1 MLNRIKLTNFR
12 KHTNTEMP
20 LLDGLMVLRGLNEAG
35 KSTLLEGILYV
46 LGGVKFLR
54 SPLEEAVTWG
64 EPVSSLK
71 AELDLTIDGVQYHAK
86 RSKSGA
92 EVTYDGGRVT
102 GQSEVTS
109 FLFGKMGVEAAAAAK
124 LMLSNQNEIR
134 GALEAGPKA
143 TTELI
148 ERLAEFDQID
158 LLIERMQ
165 ERLTLGSAT
174 TLETQLTRAE
184 EDLAK
189 AKLDAVKPD
198 FDALRAE
205 VHKAQEAHKWALGA
219 LAILDGATAE
229 AQENLGVARAA
240 QAKYELAQTNLEKV
254 RKNLARFNET
264 LEAARVAAGS
274 TSVWAKSEEQIR
286 KEIADLEQADV
297 HRKVYAR
304 LQPLLADPEVSLD
317 SHSVTGLN
325 EHIKDLREAET
336 LARNAITTAHNKIYL
351 KQSEISSGTCTWCG
365 QDFSHLP
372 QVAEKNAKLTEE
384 IEALAAL
391 KAGTEAKLAAIASEI
406 ALLVQVQTLTT
417 ERMAALESNPDYVER
432 VGTTLPPVLRW
443 IGPDVE
449 ALGNPSEEVARL
461 RRELKSMIDTRAAE
475 AAAQTR
481 YETLKAQKADVEGE
495 VDAAAMLVGLAEL
508 RPSLAEAQA
517 QRDEVQAKRRPLE
530 AQASNAQ
537 TAARDAEYAL
547 RDAERTFAQG
557 LQKVEHLEESVLA
570 LRHQL
575 KTLAFNNALLKR
587 VRQCRPAIAD
597 KLWTIVL
604 NAVSSYFSEMRG
616 VKSRVTKDTDGF
628 KVDDHSVTGLS
639 GSTLDIL
646 GLAIRVALVRTFL
659 PNAPF
664 LVLDEPCAA
673 MDATRTEAT
682 LGFVVSCGFKQV
694 LLVTHEDTSES
705 VADHLIQL

>member
-198 FDALRAE
+198 FDALRTE

-229 AQENLGVARAA
+229 AQGNLDVARAA
-240 QAKYELAQTNLEKV
+240 QTKYELAQTNLEKV

-264 LEAARVAAGS
+264 LETARVAAGS

-297 HRKVYAR
+297 HRKVYSR

-317 SHSVTGLN
+317 NHSVTGLN
-325 EHIKDLREAET
+325 EHIKDLRQADT
-336 LARNAITTAHNKIYL
+336 LARSAITELHNKIYL
-351 KQSEISSGTCTWCG
+351 KRSEISAGTCTWCG

-372 QVAEKNAKLTEE
+372 QVAEKNAKLAEE
-384 IEALAAL
+384 IGDLTAV
-391 KAGTEAKLAAIASEI
+391 KNGTERKLAAIASEI
-406 ALLVQVQTLTT
+406 ALLAQVQTLTT

-449 ALGNPSEEVARL
+449 AIGNPSEEVARL
-461 RRELKSMIDTRAAE
+461 RRELKSMTDTRAAE

-481 YETLKAQKADVEGE
+481 YETLKAQKVDVEGE
-495 VDAAAMLVGLAEL
+495 VEAAAKLVELAEQ

-517 QRDEVQAKRRPLE
+517 QRDEAQAKRRPLE

-616 VKSRVTKDTDGF
+616 FKSRVTKDADGF

-682 LGFVVSCGFKQV
+682 LGFVVACGFKQV

-705 VADHLIQL
+705 VADHIIQL

>member
-124 LMLSNQNEIR
+124 LMLANQNEIR

-165 ERLTLGSAT
+165 ERLTLGSGTA
-174 TLETQLTRAE
+174 LETQIAKAE
-184 EDLAK
+184 DELAK
-189 AKLDAVKPD
+189 ATQEAVKPD

-205 VHKAQEAHKWALGA
+205 VSKAQEAHRLAVGA
-219 LAILDGATAE
+219 LEALSEASERAQSNLD
-229 AQENLGVARAA
+229 VARAA
-240 QAKYELAQTNLEKV
+240 QTKYEQAQANLEKA
-254 RKNLARFNET
+254 RKNLVRFNET
-264 LEAARVAAGS
+264 LEAARVAAG
-274 TSVWAKSEEQIR
+274 TAAVWEKSEEQLR

-304 LQPLLADPEVSLD
+304 LQPLLAGPEVSLD
-317 SHSVTGLN
+317 NHSVTGLN
-325 EHIKDLREAET
+325 EHIKDLRTAET
-336 LARNAITTAHNKIYL
+336 IARNAITDLHNKIYL
-351 KQSEISSGTCTWCG
+351 KQSEVSSGTCTWCG

-391 KAGTEAKLAAIASEI
+391 KAGTERELAAIASEST
-406 ALLVQVQTLTT
+406 LLLQVQILTT

-443 IGPDVE
+443 IGPDAE
-449 ALGNPSEEVARL
+449 AMGNPSDEVARL
-461 RRELKSMIDTRAAE
+461 RRELKSMTDTRAAE

-495 VDAAAMLVGLAEL
+495 VEAAAKLVELAEQ

-517 QRDEVQAKRRPLE
+517 QRDEVLAKRRPLE
-530 AQASNAQ
+530 VQASNAQ

-547 RDAERTFAQG
+547 RDAERTFAQAV
-557 LQKVEHLEESVLA
+557 QKVEHLEEAVASLK
-570 LRHQL
+570 HQL

-604 NAVSSYFSEMRG
+604 SAVSSYFSEMRG
-616 VKSRVTKDTDGF
+616 FKSRVTKDADGF

-673 MDATRTEAT
+673 MDAARTEAT